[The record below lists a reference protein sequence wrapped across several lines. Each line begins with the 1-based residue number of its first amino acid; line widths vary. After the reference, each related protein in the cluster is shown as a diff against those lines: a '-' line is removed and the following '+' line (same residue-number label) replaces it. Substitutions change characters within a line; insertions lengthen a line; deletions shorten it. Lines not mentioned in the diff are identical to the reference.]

1 MSSPLVSVIIPN
13 YNHEKYLKTRIESV
27 LNQTFQD
34 FEIIILDDCS
44 TDFSVAILE
53 KYTTHKKISF
63 LLYNEK
69 NSGNTF
75 KQWIKGLSLCKGDYI
90 WIAESDD
97 FACKNFLKY
106 TVRKLNASDKI
117 GCVFAESIWID
128 DNNEKIANPKHKLSS
143 VADMESSN
151 FIINYMLDGNFIY
164 NASAALFR
172 KAAYIQNKETIDKN
186 IIKYKACGDWL
197 FWALILENYSID
209 LVYSSQNYFR
219 RIESSVSAK
228 SINSIETSFET
239 INVIAFIK
247 KYYKINLG
255 SKHIKAIADKII
267 TVYTAGRFNIKDHFF
282 IYLSATKIHPS
293 LPFLIGFKEFKRKLS
308 RIPNPFKV

>member
-53 KYTTHKKISF
+53 KYTTHKKISI
-63 LLYNEK
+63 LLYNET

-128 DNNEKIANPKHKLSS
+128 ENNEKIANPKHKLSS